1 MRLSSVLNSA
11 LNEQILKEY
20 HNMLLYRQIESYF
33 QDFQLKGLAGY
44 FAKQAEEEKGHA
56 LKFIDY
62 INDRIGGKVALGDV
76 DAPNAALTDFSSVG
90 DEYVKTE
97 EATTESIEALYDLA
111 LGEKSYMD
119 LGFLEEML
127 NEQVSEE
134 DEAAEFS
141 LKIKSVKDIVL
152 FDETFNE

>member
-56 LKFIDY
+56 LKFTNY
-62 INDRIGGKVALGDV
+62 INDRIGGKVTLGDI
-76 DAPNAALTDFSSVG
+76 DAPNVSLSDFSSIG
-90 DEYVKTE
+90 DEYVKAE
-97 EATTESIEALYDLA
+97 EGTTESIEALYFLA
-111 LGEKSYMD
+111 FNEQSFID

-127 NEQVSEE
+127 NEQVEEE
-134 DEAAEFS
+134 DSAQEFS
-141 LKIKSVKDIVL
+141 LRIKTVKDIVL
-152 FDETFNE
+152 FDATFGE

>member
-56 LKFIDY
+56 LKFTNH
-62 INDRIGGKVALGDV
+62 INDRTGGKVTLGDI
-76 DAPNAALTDFSSVG
+76 DAPNVALSDFSSIG
-90 DEYVKTE
+90 DEYVKSE
-97 EATTESIEALYDLA
+97 EGTTESIEALYFLA
-111 LGEKSYMD
+111 LNEQSFID

-127 NEQVSEE
+127 NEQVEEE
-134 DEAAEFS
+134 DSAQEFS
-141 LKIKSVKDIVL
+141 LRIKSVKDIVL
-152 FDETFNE
+152 FDATFGE